1 MKQKGQEKK
10 VKVKLRLKKGVLIKI
25 LVFIL
30 VVFCVYFYFDNIK
43 IKNIYIK
50 GNNAISDIQII
61 EALDIKDYP
70 KIFKLNK
77 NKMVET
83 LEAIPLID
91 KATVKRN
98 IFGRLDIEVEEST
111 VLFYYKYNN
120 SYVSSS
126 GEFIFDNSYYGY
138 PILINFT
145 PDTVFESFVKGLNK
159 IDMDIIR
166 EINEIEYNPYKAS
179 DGSIIDDG
187 RFILRMNDGNQV
199 LIDNVNIKNLN
210 DYNKIY
216 ISIGMDQIK
225 GTLYLDTITSDN
237 IYFKSYAEVPAEE
250 VLENVEEQN

>member
-1 MKQKGQEKK
+1 MEQKGQ

-30 VVFCVYFYFDNIK
+30 VVFFVYFYINNLRV
-43 IKNIYIK
+43 KNIYIS
-50 GNNAISDIQII
+50 GNNAVRDVDII
-61 EALDIKDYP
+61 EKIGLEDYP

-77 NKMVET
+77 KQMIAS
-83 LEAIPLID
+83 LEEIPLID
-91 KATVKRN
+91 KATIKRN
-98 IFGRLDIEVEEST
+98 ILGRIDIKVEEAK

-126 GEFIFDNSYYGY
+126 GEFIFDDSYYGY

-145 PDTVFESFVKGLNK
+145 PDTVFDAFVKGLNK

-166 EINEIEYNPYKAS
+166 QINEIEYNPYKSS

-216 ISIGMDQIK
+216 ISIGMDQVK
-225 GTLYLDTITSDN
+225 GTLYLDTITADN
-237 IYFKSYAEVPAEE
+237 IYFKSYEEVPAEE